1 VKNLQARSTLDRKYT
16 ALRHKVDHN
25 KKAQPDNLFA
35 PSNGDEL
42 TRRSA
47 GKAPN
52 QLGEVMGKHILNPT
66 NKNKDKHSKS
76 RFKGKQNQD
85 FLREATEIDQLLDQA
100 NRMMLF
106 GRSRF
111 FELIY

>member
-1 VKNLQARSTLDRKYT
+1 MYRNIQHCDTKLTTTKR
-16 ALRHKVDHN
+16 
-25 KKAQPDNLFA
+25 AQPDNLFA

-76 RFKGKQNQD
+76 RFKGKQNPD
-85 FLREATEIDQLLDQA
+85 FLREATEIDQLLGQA
-100 NRMMLF
+100 NRMTLF